1 MAVEWNFMSEPSKE
15 EIAQAILADAY
26 SEYNTWVDY
35 IKRVDP
41 KNIPLGALYRSRGG
55 RWYKLVERK
64 YDGS

>member
-1 MAVEWNFMSEPSKE
+1 MAVEWNFTSEPSRE

-41 KNIPLGALYRSRGG
+41 IPLGALYRSSGG
-55 RWYKLVERK
+55 RWYKLAERK
-64 YDGS
+64 YDGG